1 MPNEKEQIIVKVI
14 QVAGLIF
21 TGIAAACTMV
31 VSTVNAKNE
40 GKTLSSLLFK
50 HKGS

>member
-14 QVAGLIF
+14 QVVGMVF
-21 TGIAAACTMV
+21 TGIAAACTVV
-31 VSTVNAKNE
+31 VSAVNAKNE
-40 GKTLSSLLFK
+40 GKTLSSLFK